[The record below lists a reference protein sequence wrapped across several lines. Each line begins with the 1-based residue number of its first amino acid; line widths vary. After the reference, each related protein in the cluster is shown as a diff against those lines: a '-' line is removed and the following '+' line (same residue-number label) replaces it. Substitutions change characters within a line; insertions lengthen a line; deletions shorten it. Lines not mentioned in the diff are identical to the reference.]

1 MKKTRI
7 IYWTTTALF
16 CLLMLF
22 SAFNYLINPEMKSAF
37 VHLGFPDY
45 FRVELAIAKILGA
58 LALLLP
64 FTPKGFKYFAYAGFA
79 TTVISATV
87 AHIASSDPL
96 MVAIAPVIFL
106 VVLVVSFFYYEK
118 MVRELKTVG
127 N

>member
-22 SAFNYLINPEMKSAF
+22 SAFNYLTNPEMKSAF
-37 VHLGFPDY
+37 AHLGFPDY

-64 FTPKGFKYFAYAGFA
+64 FTKGFKYFAYAGFA
-79 TTVISATV
+79 ITVISATI
-87 AHIASSDPL
+87 AHIALSDPL

-118 MVRELKTVG
+118 MVRELKTAG

>member
-22 SAFNYLINPEMKSAF
+22 SAFNYLTNPEMKSAF
-37 VHLGFPDY
+37 AHLGFPDY

-58 LALLLP
+58 LVLLLP
-64 FTPKGFKYFAYAGFA
+64 FTPKGFKYFAYAGF
-79 TTVISATV
+79 TITVISATI

-118 MVRELKTVG
+118 MVRELKTV
-127 N
+127 NN

>member
-22 SAFNYLINPEMKSAF
+22 SAFNYLTNPEMKSAF
-37 VHLGFPDY
+37 AHLGFPDY
-45 FRVELAIAKILGA
+45 FRVKLAIAKILGA

-64 FTPKGFKYFAYAGFA
+64 LTPKGFKYFAYAGFA
-79 TTVISATV
+79 INVISATI

-96 MVAIAPVIFL
+96 MVALAPLIFL
-106 VVLVVSFFYYEK
+106 AVLVVSFFYYEK
-118 MVRELKTVG
+118 MIRELKTV
-127 N
+127 NN